1 MNGAK
6 NVWTLQL
13 VTLSFM
19 GFTMLAPQAMAQDAE
34 APLEEVL
41 VYGQKGSQAASIE
54 QERASDSLKSIVAS
68 DQIGN
73 FPDQNVAE
81 SLQRLPGI
89 SVTRDQGEGRFPVV
103 RGADP
108 NFNAVT
114 VNGVRV
120 PSPVGTERSVPLDV
134 IPADLLE
141 TLEVTKTL
149 TPDIDGDSIG
159 GSINIRS
166 LTAFDRDG
174 HSLQF
179 RGEGRYNEQSG
190 DTSPKGSITWTNLFD
205 VGSGSENFGIAAS
218 ISYSKRE
225 AESDNIEADG
235 PPELT
240 TDTTGDFFA
249 FGELEQRAYEIDR
262 DRLGATLSFDYR
274 PTDNSSYYFKL
285 LHSEFEDVETRRR
298 NEVGFGRGDLVA
310 GTLGEGTGQFTDTRV
325 DREYR
330 TRKID
335 QTISSYQ
342 LGGENVSDDWVIDY
356 SVAYSLAETDV
367 KNRIDATFRTGG
379 IDIGYITG
387 PTFAR
392 YINAE
397 PDFFSGDAFPLE
409 DLELRQQDTEDDETA
424 IRLNFERLLDVDGRP
439 ASVKFGVSHRL
450 RDKSANEDREVFDD
464 FTALGGP
471 PLLTQF
477 IEGEQSGFDHG
488 VFGPRISASGI
499 ANYFFSNL
507 DTLRATGLDTGGT
520 LEDSNVGDYES
531 SEDVTALYV
540 MGTVDLNDTVRLI
553 GGVRYEDTDFETQG
567 KIVDIENETVA
578 PAPNV
583 SNSYSNVLPSLH
595 LRWDASDDV
604 VVRASYAASL
614 IRPLFDQSASRL
626 IDDDGDVF
634 AGNPEL
640 DPIESQALD
649 VSLAWY
655 PEGLQAAV
663 GVGVFFK
670 QLDNFIVEAD
680 VLGTD
685 PAFPIS
691 TGFSEVIKPINGDEA
706 DVLGFELYYQQS
718 FDNLPAPWDGFLIS
732 ANAAFI
738 DSEAELGAIRNGEK
752 IPLPRQ
758 SDTVGNLSI
767 GYEKYRWS
775 LRASVAY
782 RDAYLDL
789 LEDPSD
795 SAADNYAR
803 DHTQLDFTIKYDLT
817 DNFTMYLEHSNAN
830 DEAFSVVYGGASS
843 RFLRQYETYGSTTAL
858 GVQGNF

>member
-1 MNGAK
+1 MIRAR
-6 NVWTLQL
+6 NVTQ
-13 VTLSFM
+13 LSFVAISVLGVM
-19 GFTMLAPQAMAQDAE
+19 VLPSQALAQDSDV
-34 APLEEVL
+34 PTEEIL
-41 VYGQKGSQAASIE
+41 VVGQKASQAASIE

-114 VNGVRV
+114 INGVRV

-166 LTAFDRDG
+166 LTAFDRG
-174 HSLQF
+174 GYSLQF
-179 RGEGRYNEQSG
+179 RGEARYNEQSEEM
-190 DTSPKGSITWTNLFD
+190 SPKGSVTWTNLFD
-205 VGSGSENFGIAAS
+205 FGNGSENFGIAAS
-218 ISYSKRE
+218 ISYSQRE

-274 PTDNSSYYFKL
+274 PTDSASYYLKF
-285 LHSEFEDVETRRR
+285 LHSDFEDVETRRR
-298 NEVGFGRGDLVA
+298 NEVGFGRGDLVP

-335 QTISSYQ
+335 QTISSYV

-367 KNRIDATFRTGG
+367 NNRIDATFRTGG
-379 IDIGYITG
+379 IDIGYIAGT
-387 PTFAR
+387 TSAQ

-424 IRLNFERLLDVDGRP
+424 IRLNFERMLEWGGKP
-439 ASVKFGVSHRL
+439 ASIKFGGAIRM

-464 FTALGGP
+464 FDALGGP

-477 IEGEQSGFDHG
+477 IEGEQSGFDLG
-488 VFGPRISASGI
+488 VFGPRISASGL
-499 ANYFFSNL
+499 ADYFFSNL

-520 LEDSNVGDYES
+520 LEDSNVGDYSS
-531 SEDVTALYV
+531 SEDVTALYL
-540 MGTVDLNDTVRLI
+540 MGTVDLSDTVRLI

-578 PAPNV
+578 PAPTV

-595 LRWDASDDV
+595 LRWDVSDTV

-640 DPIESQALD
+640 DPIESQAFDL
-649 VSLAWY
+649 SLAWY

-663 GVGVFFK
+663 GIGVFYK
-670 QLDNFIVEAD
+670 QLDDFIVQAD
-680 VLGTD
+680 VLGVD
-685 PAFPIS
+685 PDFPLS
-691 TGFSEVIKPINGDEA
+691 TGFNEVIKAINGDEA
-706 DVLGFELYYQQS
+706 DVLGFEIYYQQS

-738 DSEAELGAIRNGEK
+738 DSEADLGSIRNGEK

-767 GYEKYRWS
+767 GYEKNRWS
-775 LRASVAY
+775 LRASMAY

-803 DHTQLDFTIKYDLT
+803 DHTQLDFTVKYDLT
-817 DNFTMYLEHSNAN
+817 DSFTVYLEHSNAN
-830 DEAFSVVYGGASS
+830 DEALSVVYGGASS
-843 RFLRQYETYGSTTAL
+843 RFLRQYEVYGYTTAL